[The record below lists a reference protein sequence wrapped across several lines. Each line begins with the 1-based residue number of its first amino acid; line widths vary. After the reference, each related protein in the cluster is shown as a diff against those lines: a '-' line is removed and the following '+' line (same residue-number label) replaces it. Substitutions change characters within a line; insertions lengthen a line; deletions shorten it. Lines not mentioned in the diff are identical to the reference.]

1 MRNKVRVAIAGVGNC
16 ASALVQGTIYYGRIQ
31 ARHFDHFRSNAS
43 QSSNIISSHDYND
56 HKKGNP
62 SYEKVIKNNKNN
74 DNSKSSSS
82 SRGRNASRTKGVSK
96 KSRDTSSSSSSKNFD
111 HSSSDSNGSSSDS
124 SSHASTTVPSPYA
137 PGLIAYSLGGI
148 EPADIEFVAAF
159 DVVESKVGKDLAD
172 AIFASPNNT
181 IKICDVDK
189 TGVKVEKAEVMD
201 GVGKHLNQRVKISSK
216 SPTNVSQILKDSG
229 SEILINYLPVGSRQ
243 ATKYYVEQ
251 CLDAGVSFINAI
263 PVFIA
268 STPKW
273 QKAFAEKNLT
283 CAGDDVMSQ
292 LGVTVL
298 HKTLVKLF
306 VDRGVK
312 IDETYQLNV
321 GGDMDFY
328 NMLDE
333 ERLEDKRISKT
344 SAVAAMAPYEIP
356 MRIGPSDFVG
366 FLDND
371 KICYINMRGKY
382 FGNVPIE
389 LDVKLKVV
397 DAYNSAG
404 VMIDAIRGTKI
415 AIDRGT
421 SGPLESVSGYCFKHP
436 PVQMAYSDAI
446 NKFMQFIE
454 GKRER

>member
-31 ARHFDHFRSNAS
+31 AHHPDHFRSNAS
-43 QSSNIISSHDYND
+43 QSSNIISRHDYND
-56 HKKGNP
+56 HKKGNL
-62 SYEKVIKNNKNN
+62 SYEKVIRNNNDNDN

-82 SRGRNASRTKGVSK
+82 GRGRNASRTKGVSK
-96 KSRDTSSSSSSKNFD
+96 KSRDTSSSSSKNFD
-111 HSSSDSNGSSSDS
+111 HSSSDNSGGSSG
-124 SSHASTTVPSPYA
+124 SSHAATTAPSPYA

-189 TGVKVEKAEVMD
+189 TGIKVEKAEVMD

-292 LGVTVL
+292 LGATVL

-421 SGPLESVSGYCFKHP
+421 NGPLESVSGYCFKHP
-436 PVQMAYSDAI
+436 PVQMSYSEAI

>member
-1 MRNKVRVAIAGVGNC
+1 MSKKVRVAIAGVGNC
-16 ASALVQGTIYYGRIQ
+16 ASALVQGTSYYHRY
-31 ARHFDHFRSNAS
+31 RSS
-43 QSSNIISSHDYND
+43 DD
-56 HKKGNP
+56 RKKGN
-62 SYEKVIKNNKNN
+62 ENNV
-74 DNSKSSSS
+74 DNINSSSS
-82 SRGRNASRTKGVSK
+82 STRSN
-96 KSRDTSSSSSSKNFD
+96 SSSSN
-111 HSSSDSNGSSSDS
+111 DSTNTTDGS
-124 SSHASTTVPSPYA
+124 HLAP
-137 PGLIAYSLGGI
+137 PGLIAYNLGGI
-148 EPADIEFVAAF
+148 EPSDIEFVAAF
-159 DVVESKVGKDLAD
+159 DVVESKVGRDLAD

-181 IKICDVDK
+181 IKISDVNK
-189 TGVKVEKAEVMD
+189 TGITVEKGEVLD
-201 GVGKHLNQRVKISSK
+201 GVGKHLNERVKISDK
-216 SPTNVSQILKDSG
+216 SPPNISQILKDSG
-229 SEILINYLPVGSRQ
+229 AEILINYLPVGSRQ

-273 QKAFAEKNLT
+273 QQAFAGKNLA

-292 LGVTVL
+292 LGATVL

-344 SAVAAMAPYEIP
+344 SAVAAMVPYPIP

-404 VMIDAIRGTKI
+404 VMIDAIRGTKL

-421 SGPLESVSGYCFKHP
+421 SGPLESISAYCFKHP
-436 PVQMAYSDAI
+436 PVQMTYSDA
-446 NKFMQFIE
+446 KDRFMEFIE

>member
-1 MRNKVRVAIAGVGNC
+1 MSKKVRVAIAGVGNC
-16 ASALVQGTIYYGRIQ
+16 ASALVQGTSYYHRY
-31 ARHFDHFRSNAS
+31 H
-43 QSSNIISSHDYND
+43 SSDD
-56 HKKGNP
+56 HKKGN
-62 SYEKVIKNNKNN
+62 ENENENEN
-74 DNSKSSSS
+74 DNNNNNNNSSSTRS
-82 SRGRNASRTKGVSK
+82 NI
-96 KSRDTSSSSSSKNFD
+96 SSSND
-111 HSSSDSNGSSSDS
+111 
-124 SSHASTTVPSPYA
+124 STTDGSYLAP
-137 PGLIAYSLGGI
+137 PGLIAYNLGGI
-148 EPADIEFVAAF
+148 EPSDIEFVAAF
-159 DVVESKVGKDLAD
+159 DVVESKVGRDLAD

-181 IKICDVDK
+181 IKISDVNK
-189 TGVKVEKAEVMD
+189 TGITVEKGEVLD
-201 GVGKHLNQRVKISSK
+201 GVGKHLNERVKISDK
-216 SPTNVSQILKDSG
+216 SPPNIAQILKDSG
-229 SEILINYLPVGSRQ
+229 AEILINYLPVGSRQ

-273 QKAFAEKNLT
+273 QQAFAGKNLA

-292 LGVTVL
+292 LGATVL

-344 SAVAAMAPYEIP
+344 SAVAAMVPYPIP

-404 VMIDAIRGTKI
+404 VMIDAIRGTKL

-421 SGPLESVSGYCFKHP
+421 SGPLESISAYCFKHP
-436 PVQMAYSDAI
+436 PVQMSYSDA
-446 NKFMQFIE
+446 KDRFMEFIE